1 MGDWLSEL
9 TQPERHFLKKRFEW
23 RPTWQYP
30 QCFWLKIFHVDIW
43 VWKDFFLCRCF
54 FLFGWGG
61 GRLNRENHAWLFI
74 DFCSIDVYCIDYR
87 WSLTPSGRNEFM
99 V

>member
-1 MGDWLSEL
+1 MATYLAVSTVFLAEDFSCGHMGLEG
-9 TQPERHFLKKRFEW
+9 
-23 RPTWQYP
+23 
-30 QCFWLKIFHVDIW
+30 
-43 VWKDFFLCRCF
+43 FFLCRCF